1 MESKE
6 NKFLKQRRKMA
17 RLLILFISIVLLH
30 SCASRKV
37 DVSKVVIETKVDS
50 VSEVKIDGTY
60 VKDNNVTI
68 LESTDEV
75 EYTAKDTSKPMEIDG
90 KIFKNVVIKSKKV
103 SKATVDKTKE
113 NIKVSSVKKLN
124 VKREGIKKTFVK
136 KVDKKANNFVYLW
149 LLLIPIGMYIYRQVK
164 KKIFL

>member
-1 MESKE
+1 
-6 NKFLKQRRKMA
+6 
-17 RLLILFISIVLLH
+17 
-30 SCASRKV
+30 
-37 DVSKVVIETKVDS
+37 VSKVVIETKVDS

-124 VKREGIKKTFVK
+124 VKREGVEKTFVK
-136 KVDKKANNFVYLW
+136 KVDKKVNNFVYLW